1 MGRKGNLAVLK
12 AITKEQNLLK
22 PLNIIKISK
31 SLELS
36 ISFGNF
42 INREIAVNFDFQ
54 MIII

>member
-31 SLELS
+31 SSELS
-36 ISFGNF
+36 VSFGNF

>member
-31 SLELS
+31 SSELS

>member
-12 AITKEQNLLK
+12 VITKEQNLLK